1 MRAMTQ
7 DRRKNEQDF
16 TMLLNFAGRAYRK
29 VVNRVLATHGLSD
42 SQALPIVLLSRLGDG
57 VRIGVLAEHVGVEV
71 PSLVRQIDQLC
82 AAGLMERRDDPADG
96 RAKILSLTEAGRGQ
110 AVAIETLLQ
119 DVRSRLLLHI
129 DDEDLATMLKS
140 LRGFEAALIG
150 ETTEKG

>member
-1 MRAMTQ
+1 MTQ
-7 DRRKNEQDF
+7 DRRRNERE
-16 TMLLNFAGRAYRK
+16 MISLLTIVSRSYRK
-29 VVNRVLATHGLSD
+29 VVNRILAAHGLSD
-42 SQALPIVLLSRLGDG
+42 SQALPILLLGRLGDG
-57 VRIGVLAEHVGVEV
+57 VRTGVLAEHVGVEV

>member
-1 MRAMTQ
+1 MTQ

-96 RAKILSLTEAGRGQ
+96 RAKILSLTEAGRSQ

>member
-1 MRAMTQ
+1 MTQ